1 MADLLGRWREATMG
15 KILLGRR
22 SRSGTRCAGEAP
34 RKPKC
39 PKHLAAVLSR
49 LILDLHCLIIF
60 ITIEFF

>member
-1 MADLLGRWREATMG
+1 MG